1 MKGYIE
7 HLQNYQKPMGLGSLS
22 GSHEDALNPQEQ
34 TDEEFE
40 IEILE
45 WVLELF
51 TEPGNNRHDIEQEI
65 QNRINK
71 LE

>member
-1 MKGYIE
+1 MDYIE
-7 HLQNYQKPMGLGSLS
+7 HLQNYSMPMGLGSLS
-22 GSHEDALNPQEQ
+22 GGDPLAPQDQ

-65 QNRINK
+65 QNRIND